1 MGTET
6 TISRA
11 AHPVGAPLRNHKCI
25 YAIPGDNLYLREQA
39 SAAESAASRLGMALQ
54 VVSAEMD
61 PILQSQQLLALVQG
75 KEAERPDAI
84 LIEPVNA
91 TGLPRVAEAAVSA
104 GIAWVVSNAQVDYI
118 GKLRRSAK
126 APVFMVSQDHIEV
139 GRLQGRQIAA
149 LLPQGGSVLYL
160 RGPAMSSIATRR
172 YEGLERGKPH
182 NVEIKSVK
190 VQGSTADNACVAV
203 TSWLNLSTVRPEGT
217 HLIVSQNAD
226 FIFGARKAFE
236 ARADESER
244 AKWLA
249 IPCLGAGVASQ
260 LKSLVDHGTLRAA
273 VLTSLTTEKALD
285 MLAHAIKQGSQPPEH
300 TAVEARSYPAF
311 DELAKKPIN
320 TKSH

>member
-1 MGTET
+1 MV
-6 TISRA
+6 SRPA
-11 AHPVGAPLRNHKCI
+11 YSLGARLNKPKCV
-25 YAIPGDNLYLREQA
+25 YAIPGDNLYLREQT
-39 SAAESAASRLGMALQ
+39 SAAEGAAARLGMDLQ

-75 KEAERPDAI
+75 KEAERPEAI

-91 TGLPRVAEAAVSA
+91 TGLPRVAEAAVAA

-118 GKLRRSAK
+118 GKLRRTAK
-126 APVFMVSQDHIEV
+126 APVFLISQDHVEI

-149 LLPQGGSVLYL
+149 LLPHGGSVLYL
-160 RGPAMSSIATRR
+160 RGPQMSSIASLRF
-172 YEGLERGKPH
+172 EGLEKGKPA

-203 TSWLNLSTVRPEGT
+203 TSWLNLSTVRAEGT
-217 HLIVSQNAD
+217 HLIVSQNVD

-249 IPCLGAGVASQ
+249 IPCLGAGVGSH
-260 LKSLVDHGTLRAA
+260 LKALVDNGTLRAA

-285 MLAHAIKQGSQPPEH
+285 TLAQCMKKGTQPPER

-311 DELAKKPIN
+311 EEIAKKPVP
-320 TKSH
+320 TKTTSRN